1 MYYCVCNYIQIRLT
15 MGITSIEGKTIYDF
29 CKDKEVLDFITN
41 LRGMSHEEYM
51 QKEDRESILHD
62 LRLLAFITENERLYQ
77 LIDRES
83 FLLVDWDMSVSEF
96 KHKYKKA
103 HGKLEY

>member
-1 MYYCVCNYIQIRLT
+1 MD
-15 MGITSIEGKTIYDF
+15 ITSIEGKTIYDF

-41 LRGMSHEEYM
+41 LRGMSREEYM
-51 QKEDRESILHD
+51 QKEDRESILND
-62 LRLLAFITENERLYQ
+62 LRLLAFITGNEKLYQ

>member
-1 MYYCVCNYIQIRLT
+1 MD
-15 MGITSIEGKTIYDF
+15 ITSIEGKTIYDF

-41 LRGMSHEEYM
+41 LRGMSREDYM

-96 KHKYKKA
+96 KHKYKK
-103 HGKLEY
+103 HTESLSISYLTIPSSFM

>member
-1 MYYCVCNYIQIRLT
+1 

-29 CKDKEVLDFITN
+29 YKDKEVLDFITN
-41 LRGMSHEEYM
+41 SPGLSREEYL
-51 QKEDRESILHD
+51 KGKDRESILGD

-103 HGKLEY
+103 HGMLEN